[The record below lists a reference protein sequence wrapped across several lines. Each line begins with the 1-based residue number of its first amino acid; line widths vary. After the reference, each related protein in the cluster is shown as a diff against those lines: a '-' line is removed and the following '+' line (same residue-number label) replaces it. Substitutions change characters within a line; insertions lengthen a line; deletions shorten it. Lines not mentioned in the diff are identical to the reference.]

1 MDLCTILISI
11 AISFFTSL
19 LASYLIWV
27 VLNRMLV
34 PKIELSESIHC
45 VPARIKKESR
55 LFKITITNLS
65 NRDAFD
71 VNLQGRFLLY
81 GLSGGQPDEPYFY
94 VASVG
99 TGSHPY
105 LPQRA
110 KKGEDK
116 KENHRKFKV
125 VPTKQGKTQIAKL
138 LNINEKNVNVS
149 TILHANPKNYLEIVV
164 TCTHSSSSARK
175 ITRRI
180 YHYSDIEQYSETSN
194 RDASELTIDNDAD
207 SDDSAC

>member
-34 PKIELSESIHC
+34 PKIELSDKIHC
-45 VPARIKKESR
+45 VPARIKKESK
-55 LFKITITNLS
+55 LYKVTITNLS
-65 NRDAFD
+65 SRDAFD

-81 GLSGGQPDEPYFY
+81 GLNDEQQDEPYFY
-94 VASVG
+94 VANVG

-105 LPQRA
+105 LPQKA
-110 KKGEDK
+110 QKGQDR

-125 VPTKQGKTQIAKL
+125 VPTKQGKTQIAQL
-138 LNINEKNVNVS
+138 LGLKEEEVS
-149 TILHANPKNYLEIVV
+149 VASILQSNTKNYLEIVV
-164 TCTHSSSSARK
+164 TCTHSASSARK
-175 ITRRI
+175 TTRKI
-180 YHYSDIEQYSETSN
+180 YHYGDIEQPDETS
-194 RDASELTIDNDAD
+194 DQDPTKQTLGGDTD
-207 SDDSAC
+207 SDDSE